1 MYTISLWFFYI
12 YTCVQISYK
21 NKKKIEINVLNK
33 FKFIIQVINKLFI
46 KQNKTEQ
53 NRRNH
58 MNGWISVLL
67 KNNNFTK
74 KIYWCLI
81 ICKKYFWKSESNS
94 YVIHKPILKKKTW
107 NYIFFKKIEKFLN
120 VIKIE

>member
-46 KQNKTEQ
+46 KQDKTKQ
-53 NRRNH
+53 NRTEE
-58 MNGWISVLL
+58 I
-67 KNNNFTK
+67 T
-74 KIYWCLI
+74 
-81 ICKKYFWKSESNS
+81 
-94 YVIHKPILKKKTW
+94 
-107 NYIFFKKIEKFLN
+107 
-120 VIKIE
+120 